1 MPRRIQIR
9 PPRSES
15 NINVNETWQ
24 NTLEPAIIAL
34 LSREG
39 SIESDPKLE
48 YIHLYKSV
56 YKLVLQG
63 SLNVL
68 QRRLRET
75 LHNYLHEKYV
85 DMQRASL
92 LTPTT
97 EVNVLAEISRFWR
110 YHNERIRLVRD
121 IFLYADRDSASSVPR
136 TQIISNSEFRDNLV
150 NPLLD
155 VLTTQFTNAV
165 SMLRDGKNVAVG
177 VLRDTMDMLYSI
189 SHESDPP
196 VDAPDNTTKNF
207 EGKVQ
212 DAVVSDSRRYFT
224 EKLEQIRSHAVVEQ
238 LQQISKWLDNE
249 TTREG
254 TDKFYWTEIA
264 EKITEYIE
272 TDLLKSKLPLLTA
285 DRDTGLW
292 HWIESDNIDAIKLAY
307 SLEQRTTLH
316 EIATQIASHL
326 IEEQNLCNQTYRESP
341 VDWVQQTTQ
350 IATKYDRIAELVDKQ
365 NLQQQI
371 KEAHQDCVS
380 KFDRSTDLLANYLDS
395 YLKKSSQVEPE
406 QVQNALELGRT
417 VYALLQD
424 RDEFTKIYQRLLAR
438 RLLNN
443 SSRSMQLEGQWI
455 RIMNE
460 EDQGDFTHNFEKMIK
475 DIEVSREQF
484 HGSNAIS
491 PGIIPTNVD
500 VLSSNLWPKVMQ
512 PQLKYTP
519 ALPSAIAEA
528 KSEFEQ
534 FYGRLQDDRQLT
546 WNYNLSNADVK
557 IRVGSKSYIASVPLI
572 CLSILDLFGGDDEDD
587 ESEGKEPSYT
597 TEQIA
602 EMTGIPL
609 GGELERHLKSLY
621 LVPGSQL
628 LVKTPESK
636 EVLLQDS
643 FQFNTNFSSPKPRIK
658 IKVVSAKSGASQ
670 KLAPEDSEMLN
681 QERTEKLQAT
691 LMRVMKA
698 NQTMEHTALVSK
710 TAQLLHY
717 HFRATQ
723 PQIKREIE
731 ALLGR
736 GYLQRDP
743 ENDRMYSYVA

>member
-15 NINVNETWQ
+15 NINVSEAWQ
-24 NTLEPAIIAL
+24 STLEPAIIAL

-75 LHNYLHEKYV
+75 FNSYLGKKYAT
-85 DMQRASL
+85 MQRANL
-92 LTPTT
+92 LTPIT
-97 EVNVLAEISRFWR
+97 EVNVLAEISNFWR
-110 YHNERIRLVRD
+110 YFNERVRLVRD
-121 IFLYADRDSASSVPR
+121 IFLYADRDTTSSVPK
-136 TQIISNSEFRDNLV
+136 TQIISNTEFRDNFV
-150 NPLLD
+150 NPLLG

-165 SMLRDGKNVAVG
+165 SMLRDGQDVDVG
-177 VLRDTMDMLYSI
+177 VLNGTMDMLFSV
-189 SHESDPP
+189 SHESEPSSEN
-196 VDAPDNTTKNF
+196 PDINQTNF

-212 DAVVSDSRRYFT
+212 DAVVADSRRYFT
-224 EKLEQIRSHAVVEQ
+224 DKLQQMRSRPVIEQ
-238 LQQISKWLDNE
+238 LEQISKWLDYE
-249 TTREG
+249 TAREG
-254 TDKFYWTEIA
+254 AGSIYWPRTA
-264 EKITEYIE
+264 EQITEYIDK
-272 TDLLKSKLPLLTA
+272 DLLTSQLPLLTA
-285 DRDTGLW
+285 DRNTGLW
-292 HWIESDNIDAIKLAY
+292 HWIESDNVDAIKLAY
-307 SLEQRTTLH
+307 SLERRTSLH
-316 EIATQIASHL
+316 EIAGQVASHL
-326 IEEQNLCNQTYRESP
+326 AEEQSSGNKTYREMP
-341 VDWVQQTTQ
+341 TEWVELTAQLV
-350 IATKYDRIAELVDKQ
+350 AKYDRIAELVDKE
-365 NLQQQI
+365 NLLPQI
-371 KEAHQDCVS
+371 KEAHQECVS
-380 KFDRSTDLLANYLDS
+380 SSDRSTDLLANYLDS

-406 QVQNALELGRT
+406 QVSHALELGRT
-417 VYALLQD
+417 VYSLLQD

-460 EDQGDFTHNFEKMIK
+460 EDQGDYTHNFEKMIK

-484 HGSNAIS
+484 HGSDAIS

-512 PQLKYTP
+512 PHLKYTP
-519 ALPSAIAEA
+519 TLPSAITEA
-528 KSEFEQ
+528 KTEFEQ

-572 CLSILDLFGGDDEDD
+572 CLSILDLFGGDEDD
-587 ESEGKEPSYT
+587 SSESEEPSYT

-602 EMTGIPL
+602 QMTGIPP

-643 FQFNTNFSSPKPRIK
+643 FKFNTNFSSPKPRIK
-658 IKVVSAKSGASQ
+658 IKVVSAKSGTSQ

-681 QERTEKLQAT
+681 QERAEKLQAT
-691 LMRVMKA
+691 LMRIMKA
-698 NQTMEHTALVSK
+698 NQRMEHTALVPK
-710 TAQLLHY
+710 TAQSLHY

-723 PQIKREIE
+723 PQIKREID

-743 ENDRMYSYVA
+743 ENERVYCYVP